1 MIKRKQ
7 HGRNEPG
14 KVTKGRAS
22 GLLISVLVHV
32 GLFLLAGLFVVF
44 VVPQKK
50 EKKFVPPPAVERPKM
65 QIKKPKVKP
74 AKTSK
79 PKPTQRIVTKMK
91 KASMPSFDLPDIG
104 GMGDGLGGVGIGDGF
119 SGMPAVDS
127 ISLFG
132 GGQTIG
138 NDFVGTFYD
147 FKRDRRGGAT
157 SYDPTSMCSALQKF
171 VQSGF
176 QNSRLAKYYR
186 SPRKLYTTTFVT
198 GMVPSS
204 FAPLAFGEDTEGW
217 CWAIHYNGQLVSHKD
232 IRFRFWGFA
241 DDILLVA
248 VNKEV
253 VLNASWSWP
262 SDSYGKYAI
271 GGNWVVEDATDDFQY
286 YYGPN
291 WARVGDWI
299 ELKAGEPFEMDVI
312 IGEVPGGEFYCMLT
326 VQEDGVEYERNKQ
339 QQPILPIFKTEEPS
353 HVLADT
359 IYRTMFKDEASVT
372 NGPIFRDYNFSV
384 KRTPKEVPPTRVI
397 AKDTEARSWQVGERE
412 VRGEY
417 IAKIGDQVVLRLE
430 NEKQVKVP
438 YADLSQEDYE
448 YIELSNPPRFDVDLV
463 RSSDTQHLSS
473 TPYLSGKDPARVNN
487 ITFSAKVK
495 KLDSKPYDYPLRM
508 EYYAF
513 ANEILG
519 DALCLVDYKQE
530 EFTLSKENN
539 FQFRMT
545 GNPVQFV
552 EYTVSDWETRVSV
565 LNGMRYGGKLVVLYD
580 KFDRVV
586 AYNASREWLFEY
598 LDELK
603 KLPVGAWFDNKLNRV
618 HPTSPRTLKY

>member
-1 MIKRKQ
+1 MKKKNKNHMKQ
-7 HGRNEPG
+7 EPG

-91 KASMPSFDLPDIG
+91 KASMPSFDLPDVG

-147 FKRDRRGGAT
+147 FKRDRRGGAA
-157 SYDPTSMCSALQKF
+157 SYDPTSMTAALQKF

-176 QNSRLAKYYR
+176 QTSRLAKYYR
-186 SPRKLYTTTFVT
+186 SPRKLYATTFVT

-217 CWAIHYNGQLVSHKD
+217 CWAVHYNGKLVSHED

-241 DDILLVA
+241 DDILVVG
-248 VNKEV
+248 VNGEV
-253 VLNASWSWP
+253 VLNASWP
-262 SDSYGKYAI
+262 GDSNGTYEIAGK
-271 GGNWVVEDATDDFQY
+271 WTVKDPTDDYQY

-291 WARVGDWI
+291 YARVGDWI
-299 ELKAGEPFEMDVI
+299 DLKAGEPFEMDVI

-326 VQEDGVEYERNKQ
+326 VEVEGEEYERNKQ

-353 HVLADT
+353 HLLADT

-372 NGPIFRDYNFSV
+372 NGPVFRDYNFSV
-384 KRTPKEVPPTRVI
+384 SRTPKEAPPTRVI
-397 AKDTEARSWQVGERE
+397 TKDKEMRAWQVGERE
-412 VRGEY
+412 VEGEY

-430 NEKQVKVP
+430 NQKQVKVP
-438 YADLSQEDYE
+438 YADLSDEDYD
-448 YIELSNPPRFDVDLV
+448 YIELSNPPRFDLTFV
-463 RSSDTQHLSS
+463 RSRDTKLLNS
-473 TPYLSGKDPARVNN
+473 TPYLAGKDPARVND
-487 ITFSAKVK
+487 ITFSAKIK
-495 KLDSKPYDYPLRM
+495 KLDSKPYEHPLRM
-508 EYYAF
+508 EYYAL
-513 ANEILG
+513 ADEILG
-519 DALCLVDYKQE
+519 DALCLVDYQQAEFVLNKE
-530 EFTLSKENN
+530 EDYRY
-539 FQFRMT
+539 RME
-545 GNPVQFV
+545 GNTVQFV
-552 EYTVSDWETRVSV
+552 EYTVSDWQTRVSV
-565 LNGMRYGGKLVVLYD
+565 LNGIRYGGNLVVLYD
-580 KFDRVV
+580 KFGRVLD
-586 AYNASREWLFEY
+586 YTTSNEWLFEH
-598 LDELK
+598 LDKLK
-603 KLPVGAWFDNKLNRV
+603 QMPVGAWFDKKLNRV
-618 HPTSPRTLKY
+618 HPTSPKTLKY